1 MLEFPRLMDD
11 LAGLRPVFHSEADF
25 QHALAMQLA
34 HELPAADIRLE
45 YRPLPGQSVYTDIW
59 LTLDGVHCAIEL
71 KYKTKRATID
81 IAGERFELANQGA
94 QDIGK
99 YDFWKDVERVEK
111 VRSFRASTAGA
122 VIFLTNDQNY
132 WNEPSREGTCA
143 EAFHVH
149 EGRIAKGELPWAAH
163 TGEGTM
169 RGRKSPVRLNNEH
182 RVAWREYGSGQEGV
196 PQFRYALVEVTAR
209 TEV

>member
-1 MLEFPRLMDD
+1 MDD

-34 HELPAADIRLE
+34 RELPAADIRLE

-71 KYKTKRATID
+71 KYKTKRATIG
-81 IAGERFELANQGA
+81 IAGERFELADQGA
-94 QDIGK
+94 QDTGK

-111 VRSFRASTAGA
+111 VRSYREGTTGA

-143 EAFHVH
+143 EAFHMH
-149 EGRIAKGELPWAAH
+149 EGRTATGELPWAGH
-163 TGEGTM
+163 TGAGTM
-169 RGRKSPVRLNNEH
+169 RGRESPVQLGNKH
-182 RVAWREYGSGQEGV
+182 RVAWRDYGSTQEGV
-196 PQFRYALVEVTAR
+196 PRFRYALVEVAAR
-209 TEV
+209 AEV